1 MAKALSSLHK
11 GSGRWVVVA
20 AWRRKKVAR
29 AGGGGSESQLNAA
42 GKLLFVYYPCIPIP
56 SPSPFPFRPTFRRV
70 CVCPAGLL
78 SPSIL
83 CNQPVFWHSG
93 SKFPSPH
100 SSYQLLSPFNLPSPI
115 SHFPS
120 TIPHLQPPKTQSPAA
135 CCYCCSFP
143 PHSLGSLNGPNQTQ
157 WLCQRQAVGAQALGT

>member
-1 MAKALSSLHK
+1 LSGGAIVNKRKYGLANGK
-11 GSGRWVVVA
+11 GAVFITQRKWAVGGAWWLLGA
-20 AWRRKKVAR
+20 AWWRRKKVAR
-29 AGGGGSESQLNAA
+29 VGGGGSESQLNAA

-100 SSYQLLSPFNLPSPI
+100 SSYQLLSPFNLPSPV
-115 SHFPS
+115 SHLPS
-120 TIPHLQPPKTQSPAA
+120 TIPHQQPPKNPIPSCLLLLLLISAA
-135 CCYCCSFP
+135 F
-143 PHSLGSLNGPNQTQ
+143 T
-157 WLCQRQAVGAQALGT
+157 WLT